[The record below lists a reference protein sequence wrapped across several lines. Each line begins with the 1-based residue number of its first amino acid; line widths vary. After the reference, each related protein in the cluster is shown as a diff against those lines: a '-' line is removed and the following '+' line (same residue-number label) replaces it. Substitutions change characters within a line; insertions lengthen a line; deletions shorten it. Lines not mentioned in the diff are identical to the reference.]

1 MMKCISKT
9 ILSFVFSLTLFGCS
23 HSQLFSQKRYAGKP
37 FLEKIQM
44 IPGKVQC
51 ELYDQGGE
59 GIAYHD
65 SDSVNNG
72 SGRLNPANG
81 TILNEFRMAEGVDIS
96 YTKSNEID
104 NSPYNL
110 LEPEMEQLYVGWTEP
125 GEWINY
131 TVMVM
136 RSGKYEIGLMYTASG
151 NGSISISFDGKPVSG
166 ELQVASTRSDQEP
179 VPWRQWHHWNRIES
193 SGVVKL
199 KKGIHILSLNTVSN
213 GNMNYDYLDF
223 KLISKK

>member
-1 MMKCISKT
+1 MKCISKI
-9 ILSFVFSLTLFGCS
+9 ILPFVLIINFFGCS

-37 FLEKIQM
+37 FQEKIQM

-110 LEPEMEQLYVGWTEP
+110 VEPEMEQFYVGWTEP

-131 TVMVM
+131 TVMVT
-136 RSGKYEIGLMYTASG
+136 RSGTYEIGLMYTASG

-193 SGVVKL
+193 LGVVKL
-199 KKGIHILSLNTVSN
+199 KKGIHILRLNTVSN